1 MTNFHQKIIRH
12 TKKRETWPIQR
23 NKINLQKLTL
33 KKHKPQTYLT
43 DFKTIVSN
51 MPNELKEN
59 TDRRLNKIREMI
71 HEQNKNTNKEK
82 LQKRI
87 EQNTI
92 KTIIDMKVTRGV

>member
-1 MTNFHQKIIRH
+1 
-12 TKKRETWPIQR
+12 
-23 NKINLQKLTL
+23 
-33 KKHKPQTYLT
+33 
-43 DFKTIVSN
+43 